1 MALNPL
7 FFLNFAPAMAENNLK
22 NSEKSIQTGKISI
35 LISLSLVLF
44 MVGLLALVLIN
55 TRKVSNHVKEN
66 INLNVFISD
75 SAAQS
80 EISALQKQLDA
91 TEYVKGTQF
100 VTKEQAAAEF
110 KEELGEDF
118 VNFLGYNPLRSS
130 IDVKVNA
137 DYANADSLMK
147 IEKLLMANPIVREVY
162 YQKSLVNLV
171 NENVRKIGLFLMV
184 LSILLSIISI
194 ALINHSIRLYIYSKR
209 FLIRTMQL
217 VGATHGFIRKPFLSR
232 AVFDGIMASI
242 ITWLMLA
249 GVIFLLEKN
258 IPELIE
264 LRDVDTFAV
273 LFAVVPVLGMLI
285 TVGSTYFAMSKYLK
299 LQTEELY
306 K

>member
-1 MALNPL
+1 
-7 FFLNFAPAMAENNLK
+7 MAENNLK
-22 NSEKSIQTGKISI
+22 NSGKSIQTGKISI

-75 SAAQS
+75 SASQS
-80 EISALQKQLDA
+80 EIAALQKQLDA

-137 DYANADSLMK
+137 DYANADSLAK
-147 IEKLLMANPIVREVY
+147 IEKQMMQSPIVREVY

-273 LFAVVPVLGMLI
+273 LFAIVPVLGMLI
-285 TVGSTYFAMSKYLK
+285 TVGSTYFAMGKYLK

>member
-1 MALNPL
+1 
-7 FFLNFAPAMAENNLK
+7 MAENNLK

>member
-1 MALNPL
+1 LAFNPL
-7 FFLNFAPAMAENNLK
+7 FFLNFAAEMAENNLK

-75 SAAQS
+75 SASQA
-80 EISALQKQLDA
+80 EIAALQKQLDA
-91 TEYVKGTQF
+91 TEYVKGTHF
-100 VTKEQAAAEF
+100 VTKEQAATEF

-118 VNFLGYNPLRSS
+118 VSFLGYNPLRSS

-137 DYANADSLMK
+137 AYANADSLQK
-147 IEKLLMANPIVREVY
+147 IEKRMLANPIVREVF

-171 NENVRKIGLFLMV
+171 NDNVRKIGLFLMIF
-184 LSILLSIISI
+184 SILLSIISI

-232 AVFDGIMASI
+232 AVFDGVMASV

-249 GVIFLLEKN
+249 GVILLLEKN

-273 LFAVVPVLGMLI
+273 LFAVVPVLGMMI

>member
-1 MALNPL
+1 
-7 FFLNFAPAMAENNLK
+7 MAENNLK
-22 NSEKSIQTGKISI
+22 KSEKSIQTGKISI

-75 SAAQS
+75 SATQA
-80 EISALQKQLDA
+80 EVSALQKQLDA

-137 DYANADSLMK
+137 AYANADSLQK
-147 IEKLLMANPIVREVY
+147 IERNMLANPIVREVF

-171 NENVRKIGLFLMV
+171 NENVRKIGLFLMIF
-184 LSILLSIISI
+184 SILLSIISI

-217 VGATHGFIRKPFLSR
+217 VGATHGFIRKPFLGR
-232 AVFDGIMASI
+232 AVFDGLMASV

-249 GVIFLLEKN
+249 GVIWLLEKN

-299 LQTEELY
+299 LQTEDLY